1 MTKNQASHQVID
13 VTNKATELCNKWLT
27 EKQAA
32 EYLNVSASFLAKNR
46 IYAKDED
53 IIPFIKL
60 SARCVRY
67 SYHQLQSWLDAQIQ
81 AFKSEELS

>member
-1 MTKNQASHQVID
+1 MIENQTKPQATDVAEETIKFNNQ
-13 VTNKATELCNKWLT
+13 WLT

-53 IIPFIKL
+53 VIPFIKL

-67 SYHQLQSWLDAQIQ
+67 SYQQLQSWLNAQIQ

>member
-1 MTKNQASHQVID
+1 MTKNKTAHKTAD
-13 VTNKATELCNKWLT
+13 VTNEATELYNQWLT

-32 EYLNVSASFLAKNR
+32 EYLNVSTSFLAKNR

-53 IIPFIKL
+53 VIPFIKL

-67 SYHQLQSWLDAQIQ
+67 SYQQLQSWLDAQIQ